1 MRYCKRH
8 IEYNVLLFLCGVSI
22 LLKRAFLILV
32 EYPFSF
38 FFFYFLPCTFAVL
51 RSVKQKHHIYIF
63 LTRKTNNF
71 LQEIAGRQ
79 TNRQT
84 DRKSTSKLSMTMTE
98 DAPPNHTIYIKNLN
112 DKIKQ
117 DRLKQSLYASFS
129 PHGKILEIVMGKAR
143 KLRGQAW
150 ITFDDI
156 TMASNALRSMN
167 GTVFFEKTLVIQFAK
182 DKADVIARREGTFK
196 QNKKLRR
203 RRLLVLRN
211 PVQKPQVHH
220 LLCIKIYQTKF
231 FSYKNYQNHVI
242 MKC

>member
-1 MRYCKRH
+1 
-8 IEYNVLLFLCGVSI
+8 
-22 LLKRAFLILV
+22 
-32 EYPFSF
+32 
-38 FFFYFLPCTFAVL
+38 
-51 RSVKQKHHIYIF
+51 
-63 LTRKTNNF
+63 
-71 LQEIAGRQ
+71 
-79 TNRQT
+79 
-84 DRKSTSKLSMTMTE
+84 MTMTE

-196 QNKKLRR
+196 PREKRKRDETKQETTTTTTTSTKKSSSKTTGPPPSMHQNLPNKILFLQELPESCNNEMLSVLFQQYHGFKVRGLFFFCF
-203 RRLLVLRN
+203 LLESYDN
-211 PVQKPQVHH
+211 IYS
-220 LLCIKIYQTKF
+220 CIITH
-231 FSYKNYQNHVI
+231 SIGSTNGTR
-242 MKC
+242 